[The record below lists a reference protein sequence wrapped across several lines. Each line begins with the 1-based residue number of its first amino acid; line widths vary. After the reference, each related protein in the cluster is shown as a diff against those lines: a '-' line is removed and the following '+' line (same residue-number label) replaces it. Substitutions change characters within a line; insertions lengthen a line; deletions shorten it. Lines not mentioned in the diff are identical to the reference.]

1 MTYRERLRREQPE
14 KLSSCY
20 IGGCYGCP
28 GRYWK
33 GAPESNFDPVEGD
46 HGCSGACTA
55 CWDSEIPKT
64 ESIIDNDISDVLVI
78 SADLSKENH
87 ESCLMVAKHSKASV
101 TVLKT
106 FYGKEAE
113 ELYLKLTQ

>member
-1 MTYRERLRREQPE
+1 MTYRERLRREHPE
-14 KLSSCY
+14 CVDSRC
-20 IGGCYGCP
+20 IGGCKGCP
-28 GRYWK
+28 GDYWT
-33 GAPESNFDPVEGD
+33 GAPKTNLYPNKVHSCG
-46 HGCSGACTA
+46 GKCTA
-55 CWDSEIPKT
+55 CWGSEIPKT
-64 ESIIDNDISDVLVI
+64 ESIIDHDISDVLVI

-87 ESCLMVAKHSKASV
+87 ESCLMVAKHSKANV